1 MNDRNFMNIENI
13 ILGIDYNWLVN
24 LYLISVLGLSIYANK
39 KGDRKTSL
47 ILNGIGLL
55 SIFLL

>member
-1 MNDRNFMNIENI
+1 MKFMNIENI
-13 ILGIDYNWLVN
+13 ILGIDYNLLVD
-24 LYLISVLGLSIYANK
+24 LYLISVLGLSIYAHK

-47 ILNGIGLL
+47 ILNGIGFL